1 MIPFISAVDEAIA
14 SKPTLN
20 TNCGE
25 KQLQFTTRKSSLLRI
40 LILNQLFPDAPKKA

>member
-1 MIPFISAVDEAIA
+1 MIPFISAVGEAIA

-25 KQLQFTTRKSSLLRI
+25 PGNGTPKVAKYFLLYT
-40 LILNQLFPDAPKKA
+40 Q

>member
-1 MIPFISAVDEAIA
+1 MTMIPFISTVGEAIA

-25 KQLQFTTRKSSLLRI
+25 PGNTNSG
-40 LILNQLFPDAPKKA
+40 KKTIYDI

>member
-1 MIPFISAVDEAIA
+1 MLAVGQAIA

-25 KQLQFTTRKSSLLRI
+25 KFHGFGGKV
-40 LILNQLFPDAPKKA
+40 